1 MTLDI
6 SQIKWSGDNGTW
18 VLHGTPLVMS
28 NIFHQATQLRKTRVS
43 YSATIQGFHIYHYL
57 SVFVGSGCQQTHRT
71 YDLTTSRH
79 RRSSGLGVLRLSR
92 SASPCE
98 WVMGEDL
105 DSRGCR
111 CRWVGGCFWSGL
123 LMRWMI
129 TDVFMIYI
137 YIYDMYDIVYTLIPV
152 FLYFVYV
159 RYRSH
164 LDARRIPSQLSTGSI
179 RQPSELGL
187 VGGGQAGSEAPAGF
201 VWWFLLN
208 DFSLR
213 MVSLRCP
220 YLFFLLNWNL
230 LRCPYLFFLGGYV
243 DWPGKWWL
251 LSCFRAET
259 CWNQHLIMPCSLRQ
273 WLDTSQPGAL
283 KNAGSVFVSISV
295 IKGQFFFFAPIL
307 TNFDRFIRCHL
318 IGGDLLSHL
327 WPTTAVPGWAPRK
340 VCPT

>member
-1 MTLDI
+1 MEASGLGRVCHQLGGFSWKRHRRTADLGVCSTELWYFGGWSGSIFFCKTMTLDI

-137 YIYDMYDIVYTLIPV
+137 YIWYVWYSIYINSSIPL
-152 FLYFVYV
+152 FC
-159 RYRSH
+159 
-164 LDARRIPSQLSTGSI
+164 
-179 RQPSELGL
+179 
-187 VGGGQAGSEAPAGF
+187 
-201 VWWFLLN
+201 
-208 DFSLR
+208 LR
-213 MVSLRCP
+213 
-220 YLFFLLNWNL
+220 
-230 LRCPYLFFLGGYV
+230 
-243 DWPGKWWL
+243 
-251 LSCFRAET
+251 
-259 CWNQHLIMPCSLRQ
+259 
-273 WLDTSQPGAL
+273 
-283 KNAGSVFVSISV
+283 
-295 IKGQFFFFAPIL
+295 
-307 TNFDRFIRCHL
+307 
-318 IGGDLLSHL
+318 
-327 WPTTAVPGWAPRK
+327 
-340 VCPT
+340 